1 MQHIYMDINRKL
13 NANQKYRITYK
24 SVDKLALTDTQ
35 FMIFVSTLYTIS
47 RGFLFRFWFWLY
59 LKMEHI

>member
-1 MQHIYMDINRKL
+1 MQHIYMDINSKL

-47 RGFLFRFWFWLY
+47 RGFLFRF
-59 LKMEHI
+59 